1 MIPPASLIDEL
12 EQAFSNGDIARR
24 AKALRLV
31 ADLFSIGSGQFSNEH
46 IELFDQIMQSI
57 VGKIDISARAAFSK
71 CLSSLPDAPGGVIR
85 LLAFDEAIEVAGP
98 VLQSARIEQ
107 ADLVLNAQTM
117 SQPHLLAISERAVL
131 PEQVTDVLLERGNP
145 GVARSTAR
153 NAGAIFSDNGYATLV
168 ERSRNDD
175 DLALSVWARPEL
187 PRLNLVKLF
196 VEASGAVQELFEAQA
211 PRQLL
216 IVRELVARASTELLK
231 HSRTGSPVH
240 VDALTHVVGLHR
252 TGALNDERLMEFA
265 ELGDFDRTAIAMSLM
280 CNLPIELVE
289 QVLVRNVNP
298 EQLLVLTKATNLTW
312 RTTKA
317 ILMLSARPDRV
328 EDSEMERAFAT
339 FTRLQV
345 KTAMAAA
352 GNPAE
357 LHDLRHRQTD
367 WRKRAGSGYG
377 VPRLPEESGRH
388 RRHEGQGH
396 ASGLDAVRPWD
407 CAPLD

>member
-57 VGKIDISARAAFSK
+57 VGKIDNSARAAFSK

-98 VLQSARIEQ
+98 VLQSARIEE

-131 PEQVTDVLLERGNP
+131 PEQVTDVLLERGDP

-153 NAGAIFSDNGYATLV
+153 NAGAVFSDNGYATLV
-168 ERSRNDD
+168 ERSRHDD

-231 HSRTGSPVH
+231 QSRTGSPVH

-298 EQLLVLTKATNLTW
+298 EQLLVLAKATNLTW

-345 KTAMAAA
+345 KTAMAAMQFYR
-352 GNPAE
+352 
-357 LHDLRHRQTD
+357 LRE
-367 WRKRAGSGYG
+367 RAKLSSG
-377 VPRLPEESGRH
+377 
-388 RRHEGQGH
+388 
-396 ASGLDAVRPWD
+396 AA
-407 CAPLD
+407 

>member
-1 MIPPASLIDEL
+1 MTWPPSLIDEL
-12 EQAFSNGDIARR
+12 EQAFSNGDIGRR

-85 LLAFDEAIEVAGP
+85 LLAFDDAIEVAGP

-131 PEQVTDVLLERGNP
+131 PEQVTDVLLERGDP
-145 GVARSTAR
+145 AVARSTAR
-153 NAGAIFSDNGYATLV
+153 NAGAVFSDNGYATLV
-168 ERSRNDD
+168 ERSRHDD
-175 DLALSVWARPEL
+175 DLALSVWGRPEL

-231 HSRTGSPVH
+231 QCRTGS
-240 VDALTHVVGLHR
+240 DALTHVTELHR
-252 TGALNDERLMEFA
+252 GGALHDERLMEFA

-280 CNLPIELVE
+280 CDLPIELVE

-298 EQLLVLTKATNLTW
+298 EQLLVLAKATNLTW

-317 ILMLSARPDRV
+317 ILMLGARPDRV
-328 EDSEMERAFAT
+328 EASEMERAFAT

-345 KTAMAAA
+345 KTAMAAMQFYR
-352 GNPAE
+352 
-357 LHDLRHRQTD
+357 LRE
-367 WRKRAGSGYG
+367 RAKLSSG
-377 VPRLPEESGRH
+377 
-388 RRHEGQGH
+388 
-396 ASGLDAVRPWD
+396 AA
-407 CAPLD
+407 